1 LKALVV
7 GARGQLGRSLLDLLG
22 AEAEAAPGREGLDLR
37 QPAAVAEAVQASAA
51 GVVFNAAAYNAVDAA
66 EADPDGAFAV
76 NASGALHL
84 ARACR
89 EAGALLVHV
98 STDYVFDGTD
108 TRPVPEERCPRP
120 LGVYGA
126 SKLAGEAL
134 VAAAG
139 AAHLIVRTS
148 GVFARGGSRDKGGSF
163 VERILARA
171 QAGQPLRVVED
182 QVFAPT
188 YAPDLAAA
196 LVALVRADARGL
208 FHVTNDG
215 SCSWHALAV
224 AALRLAGV
232 EAPVAA
238 ISARELNAPAPRPA
252 YSVLDCGRY
261 RALGLPPLRP
271 WPDALAALVEPWRFG
286 GEATKS
292 R

>member
-1 LKALVV
+1 M
-7 GARGQLGRSLLDLLG
+7 GARGQLGRSLLDALPG
-22 AEAEAAPGREGLDLR
+22 EAEAAPGREALDLR
-37 QPAAVAEAVQASAA
+37 QPAALAEAVRRSGA
-51 GVVFNAAAYNAVDAA
+51 GVVFNAAAYNAVDTA
-66 EADPDGAFAV
+66 ESDPDAAFAV

-89 EAGALLVHV
+89 DTGALLVHV

-108 TRPVPEERCPRP
+108 TRPIPEDRCPRP

-134 VAAAG
+134 VAASG
-139 AAHLIVRTS
+139 ATFLLVRTS

-171 QAGQPLRVVED
+171 SAGQPLRVVQD

-208 FHVTNDG
+208 FHVTNEG

-224 AALRLAGV
+224 AALETAGLAV
-232 EAPVAA
+232 PVAA
-238 ISARELNAPAPRPA
+238 ISARELGAPARRPA
-252 YSVLDCGRY
+252 YSVLDCAKY
-261 RALGLPPLRP
+261 RGLGLPPLRP
-271 WPDALAALVEPWRFG
+271 WRAALDALLAP
-286 GEATKS
+286 S